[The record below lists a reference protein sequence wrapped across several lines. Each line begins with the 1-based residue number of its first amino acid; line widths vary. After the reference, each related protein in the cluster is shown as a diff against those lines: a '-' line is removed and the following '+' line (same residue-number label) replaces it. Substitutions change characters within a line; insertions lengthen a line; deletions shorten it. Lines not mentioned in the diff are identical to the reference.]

1 MSILVETEVQK
12 LPQINSV
19 IGIDLGLKDF
29 AILSNGTTCV
39 NPKFSRSVEE
49 NWHKQWI
56 TVVRL
61 HEKIVNAR
69 NDYLHKSLLKLLKT
83 TTSSVWKICQ

>member
-49 NWHKQWI
+49 
-56 TVVRL
+56 
-61 HEKIVNAR
+61 
-69 NDYLHKSLLKLLKT
+69 KLA
-83 TTSSVWKICQ
+83 

>member
-1 MSILVETEVQK
+1 VSILVETEVQK

-39 NPKFSRSVEE
+39 NPKFSRRKIGIS
-49 NWHKQWI
+49 NGL
-56 TVVRL
+56 RL
-61 HEKIVNAR
+61 SDFMKR
-69 NDYLHKSLLKLLKT
+69 L
-83 TTSSVWKICQ
+83 